1 MILLCSKFISK
12 TSSILC
18 ISQTTFKLPKL
29 IVQRVLGTSQV
40 GGMILLCSKFISK
53 TSSIN
58 HGLLC
63 LLLCILCSDQH
74 AINLSLHGVD
84 GRLQLA
90 LSSHITS
97 IDSLHVVDSTT
108 SISDVSLQLALSTA
122 RSI

>member
-12 TSSILC
+12 T
-18 ISQTTFKLPKL
+18 TFKLSKL
-29 IVQRVLGTSQV
+29 IVQRVLSTSQI
-40 GGMILLCSKFISK
+40 GCMILLCSKFISK

-58 HGLLC
+58 HSLLC
-63 LLLCILCSDQH
+63 FLLCILCSYKH
-74 AINLSLHGVD
+74 AINLSLHGMD

-90 LSSHITS
+90 LRSHVTS

-108 SISDVSLQLALSTA
+108 SISNVSLQLALSTA